1 MRLIPLNSKNIE
13 AVAYEFVDE
22 DSEIGFL
29 YVVFARDG
37 GVYCYDGV
45 TPTEVVR
52 LVFAESA
59 GAHWNKVKGLFSTH
73 RLDGPE
79 LDHFQETAHV

>member
-13 AVAYEFVDE
+13 AVAYEFHSEE
-22 DSEIGFL
+22 DGLGSL
-29 YVVFARDG
+29 YVVFARG
-37 GVYCYDGV
+37 GAIYKYSDV
-45 TPTEVVR
+45 TPHDVVK